1 MNPTQTEKENRI
13 ETADKPAERFA
24 HTNQEKKRSEN
35 RRRASQYMKDLNRR
49 NAIGDMLYMVGFW
62 VEYVGVCVRRK
73 VSTVVRG
80 IADTVLNLLLIVLRP
95 ILIGLITLIEDLAGP
110 FVRIASG
117 IRHIHELPAQLE
129 DSGAGEVRAAK
140 ARYLASGI
148 RKYSVL
154 LWNAITYILPAVAA
168 VVVVRGGLGLHFVL
182 NVQVDGEHVGAVE
195 SEQVFENAREDVQ
208 SRINTAKRMLQAAGS
223 DAADTN
229 WDVYPTYTLAI
240 GGQTM
245 TESEIANAI
254 LRTASDEIINGTAVY
269 VDDQLL
275 YVTTEGDHLR
285 TYLENVKAPFENSM
299 DSNVYTAFAH
309 NIRLVDGVYLQKS
322 ISSYADVI
330 SALTEGGGIHTYT
343 AVEGDTVQSVVYTTG
358 VSFDS
363 LAQMNPELLTLDQE
377 IPEGTVLL
385 TGASSAEL
393 IKVKVVRRDTET
405 VPIPYDTQNSESDQY
420 DFGKVV
426 TLQEGVDGSEEITY
440 ETTMIDGTVTDRQAV
455 AYNVLQAAT
464 PKITVTGTKLKSGMV
479 AKIGSG
485 CRATSTSAAGQA
497 FRADTA
503 VRISAPPTTR
513 RSSPPTPAR
522 SLQRAGITPTAT
534 TSRSTTATAT
544 KRCTAICPRS
554 RSRRGRLSRRVRPS
568 AMSALPATPPATTA
582 TLRCSVT
589 VFCSVL
595 TPCSRVCDSVKSFH
609 RRACNLY
616 DFTNLLQIYRTG
628 LFNHRKMLYN
638 LGKCVL

>member
-35 RRRASQYMKDLNRR
+35 RRKASKYMKDLNRR

-168 VVVVRGGLGLHFVL
+168 AALVVVVRGGLGLHFVL

-208 SRINTAKRMLQAAGS
+208 SRINTAKSMLEEAGAS
-223 DAADTN
+223 VPDTQ
-229 WDVYPTYTLAI
+229 WEVSPTYSLAVSDD
-240 GGQTM
+240 TM

-254 LRTASDEIINGTAVY
+254 LQTASDEIVDGTAVY
-269 VDDQLL
+269 IDGALRF
-275 YVTTEGDHLR
+275 VTTEGDHLR
-285 TYLENVKAPFENSM
+285 TYLESIKAPFENDM
-299 DSNVYTAFAH
+299 DSSIRTGFVH
-309 NIRLVDGVYLQKS
+309 DIRLLDGVYLQES
-322 ISSYADVI
+322 IMSYSDVI
-330 SALTEGGGIHTYT
+330 SALNEGSGVHTYV
-343 AVEGDTVQSVVYTTG
+343 AEEGDTVQSVVDTTG
-358 VSFDS
+358 VTFDS
-363 LAQMNPELLTLDQE
+363 LAQMNPDLQSLDQE
-377 IPEGTVLL
+377 IPAGTELL

-393 IKVKVVRRDTET
+393 LKVKVVQTETET
-405 VPIPYDTQNSESDQY
+405 VAIPFSTEKSESDEY
-420 DFGKVV
+420 DFGKTV
-426 TLQEGVDGSEEITY
+426 TLQEGVDGLEDVTY
-440 ETTMIDGTVTDRQAV
+440 EITMIDGEVTDRQAV
-455 AYNVLQAAT
+455 SYNVLQEPVT
-464 PKITVTGTKLKSGMV
+464 QITVTGTKLKNGMV
-479 AKIGSG
+479 AKLGSG
-485 CRATSTSAAGQA
+485 SFVWPVPGYKYVSRWMGNGHRGADICAAYGTPIYASDSGTVIAAGWHYSYGNYVEIDHGNGYKTLYAHMSRILVSQGQA
-497 FRADTA
+497 VSKMDQIGEVGSTGNSTGNHCHFEMYYNN
-503 VRISAPPTTR
+503 VLFSA
-513 RSSPPTPAR
+513 
-522 SLQRAGITPTAT
+522 Q
-534 TSRSTTATAT
+534 
-544 KRCTAICPRS
+544 
-554 RSRRGRLSRRVRPS
+554 
-568 AMSALPATPPATTA
+568 
-582 TLRCSVT
+582 TL
-589 VFCSVL
+589 F
-595 TPCSRVCDSVKSFH
+595 
-609 RRACNLY
+609 
-616 DFTNLLQIYRTG
+616 G
-628 LFNHRKMLYN
+628 GM
-638 LGKCVL
+638 

>member
-13 ETADKPAERFA
+13 ETADQPVERFA

-73 VSTVVRG
+73 VSTVVHG
-80 IADTVLNLLLIVLRP
+80 ITDTVLNLLLILLRP
-95 ILIGLITLIEDLAGP
+95 ILIGLITLIEDLTGP

-117 IRHIHELPAQLE
+117 IRHIRELPAQLE

-154 LWNAITYILPAVAA
+154 LWNAVTYILPAVAA
-168 VVVVRGGLGLHFVL
+168 AALVVVVRGGLGLHFVL
-182 NVQVDGEHVGAVE
+182 NVQVNGEHVGAVE

-208 SRINTAKRMLQAAGS
+208 SRINTAKRLLQAAGS
-223 DAADTN
+223 DAADMN

-285 TYLENVKAPFENSM
+285 TYLENVKAPFEDSM

-363 LAQMNPELLTLDQE
+363 LAQMNPQLLTLDQE

-485 CRATSTSAAGQA
+485 SFIWPVPGYKYVSRWASLPGGHRGADICAAYGTTIIASDSGTVVASGWHYSYGNYVEIDHGNGYKTLYAHMSATAVSQGQA
-497 FRADTA
+497 VTQGQTIGYVGSTGNSTGNHCHFEMLRNG
-503 VRISAPPTTR
+503 VLFSAY
-513 RSSPPTPAR
+513 
-522 SLQRAGITPTAT
+522 
-534 TSRSTTATAT
+534 
-544 KRCTAICPRS
+544 
-554 RSRRGRLSRRVRPS
+554 
-568 AMSALPATPPATTA
+568 
-582 TLRCSVT
+582 TL
-589 VFCSVL
+589 F
-595 TPCSRVCDSVKSFH
+595 P
-609 RRACNLY
+609 
-616 DFTNLLQIYRTG
+616 G
-628 LFNHRKMLYN
+628 M
-638 LGKCVL
+638 

>member
-49 NAIGDMLYMVGFW
+49 NAISDMLYMVGFW

-168 VVVVRGGLGLHFVL
+168 AALVVVVRGGLGLHFVL

-285 TYLENVKAPFENSM
+285 TYLESIKAPFENDM
-299 DSNVYTAFAH
+299 DSSIRTGFVH
-309 NIRLVDGVYLQKS
+309 DIRLLDGTQHVYLNGE
-322 ISSYADVI
+322 DVSTAI
-330 SALTEGGGIHTYT
+330 RAENIGMAASAVAAHP
-343 AVEGDTVQSVVYTTG
+343 AVRAFLLDTQRG
-358 VSFDS
+358 
-363 LAQMNPELLTLDQE
+363 LAESQNILMDGRD
-377 IPEGTVLL
+377 IGTVVLPNA
-385 TGASSAEL
+385 T
-393 IKVKVVRRDTET
+393 VK
-405 VPIPYDTQNSESDQY
+405 I
-420 DFGKVV
+420 F
-426 TLQEGVDGSEEITY
+426 L
-440 ETTMIDGTVTDRQAV
+440 
-455 AYNVLQAAT
+455 
-464 PKITVTGTKLKSGMV
+464 
-479 AKIGSG
+479 
-485 CRATSTSAAGQA
+485 
-497 FRADTA
+497 
-503 VRISAPPTTR
+503 
-513 RSSPPTPAR
+513 
-522 SLQRAGITPTAT
+522 
-534 TSRSTTATAT
+534 TATAEA
-544 KRCTAICPRS
+544 RAE
-554 RSRRGRLSRRVRPS
+554 
-568 AMSALPATPPATTA
+568 
-582 TLRCSVT
+582 
-589 VFCSVL
+589 
-595 TPCSRVCDSVKSFH
+595 
-609 RRACNLY
+609 RRAKELAEKGQPADLATVLADIRQRDY
-616 DFTNLLQIYRTG
+616 QDSHRAVAPLKQAEDAILVDTSDIGLQESFDLLKRTI
-628 LFNHRKMLYN
+628 LAHI
-638 LGKCVL
+638 